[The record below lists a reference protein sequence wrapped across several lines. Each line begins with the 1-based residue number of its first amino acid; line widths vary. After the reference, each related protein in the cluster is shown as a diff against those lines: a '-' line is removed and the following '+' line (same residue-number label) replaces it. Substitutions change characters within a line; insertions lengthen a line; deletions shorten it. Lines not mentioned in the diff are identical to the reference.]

1 MSLTAI
7 SSLESARRK
16 FFLNS
21 TCIMSRRQESNVFGL
36 KEAEMSLTTISL
48 LKWARG
54 KFYMNLTHDM
64 FKSTQSNFFGL
75 KIPK

>member
-21 TCIMSRRQESNVFGL
+21 TCIMSRRQESNDFGL
-36 KEAEMSLTTISL
+36 RK
-48 LKWARG
+48 
-54 KFYMNLTHDM
+54 
-64 FKSTQSNFFGL
+64 
-75 KIPK
+75 PK